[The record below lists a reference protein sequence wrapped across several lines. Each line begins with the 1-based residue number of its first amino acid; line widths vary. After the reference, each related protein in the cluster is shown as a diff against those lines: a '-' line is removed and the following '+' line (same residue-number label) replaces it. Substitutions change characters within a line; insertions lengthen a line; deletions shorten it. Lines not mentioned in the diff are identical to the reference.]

1 MQFYDFIINK
11 QIIKPED
18 VDKFNES
25 VRKSSVEKT
34 LLDYGFTEN
43 DILEIK
49 GEFYGLPVRIV
60 DPKVVRDLLKYI
72 PEESAS
78 YYKFVPIGLQD
89 GFLEVGIMRP
99 DSIESRNA
107 LNFIST
113 RINMPFK
120 LFLISEENY
129 EDVMSAYKGL
139 GNEVSRALSDYEEEL
154 KKDEEELQVIKKD
167 DKQET
172 TIVEDAP
179 VPTMVNT
186 IIHYAVEGNAS
197 DVHIEIMFDKVRIR
211 YRIDGELHT
220 LLELPTKV
228 HSAVVANIKIQCNM
242 RIDEKRKP
250 QDGSFTKVINSRR
263 VDFRVST
270 FPTTYGEK
278 VVMRILDKEKGVRSL
293 EDLGLSHEHLT
304 MINEALRA
312 PYGLILISGPT
323 GSGKSTTLF
332 AMLNAVDREGK
343 NVLTLED
350 PVEYN
355 IDGISQS
362 QVRPEIGYDFAN
374 GLRTTLRQDP
384 DIIMVGEIRDKE
396 TAGLAI
402 QAALTGHLVLSTI
415 HTNTSSGIIPRLIDM
430 GVDPYLIPSTLILGM
445 AQRLVRKIAPGA
457 GELVPLDGP
466 FKKEVENSLA
476 DLPQEKKAQIKV
488 PSEVLKLTPAPDGS
502 PGVKGRLVVAEM
514 YAIDRDLT
522 RIILNNPVEAEVY
535 KCVREKGMMTMKED
549 AIMKVFEREIPI
561 EEIDNL

>member
-18 VDKFNES
+18 VDRFNEDIKKFS
-25 VRKSSVEKT
+25 IEQA
-34 LLDYGFTEN
+34 LLNYGFTEN
-43 DILEIK
+43 DILEVK
-49 GEFYGLPVRIV
+49 GEFSNLPVRQV
-60 DPKVVRDLLKYI
+60 DPKVVHDILKYI
-72 PEESAS
+72 PEQSAAF
-78 YYKFVPIGLQD
+78 YKIVPIGIQD
-89 GFLEVGIMRP
+89 GFLEVGILNP
-99 DSIESRNA
+99 DSMESRDA

-129 EDVMSAYKGL
+129 GEIMSAYKGL
-139 GNEVSRALSDYEEEL
+139 SNEVSRALSDYEDEL

-167 DKQET
+167 EKQET
-172 TIVEDAP
+172 TIVEEAP

-186 IIHYAVEGNAS
+186 IIRYAVDGNAS
-197 DVHIEIMFDKVRIR
+197 DVHIEAMLDKVRIR

-220 LLELPTKV
+220 LLELPSKV
-228 HSAVVANIKIQCNM
+228 HDAVVANIKIQCNM

-250 QDGSFTKVINSRR
+250 QDGSFTKIIDSRR

-278 VVMRILDKEKGVRSL
+278 VVMRILDKEKGVRKLS
-293 EDLGLSHEHLT
+293 DLGMSEYNVAT
-304 MINEALRA
+304 VKEALQA

-332 AMLNAVDREGK
+332 AMLNEVDREGK

-430 GVDPYLIPSTLILGM
+430 GVDPYLIPSTLIMGM
-445 AQRLVRKIAPGA
+445 AQRLVRKNAPGA
-457 GELVPLDGP
+457 GKVVPIDEARRKIINES
-466 FKKEVENSLA
+466 FA
-476 DLPQEKKAQIKV
+476 DLPPEALAKIEL
-488 PSEVLKLTPAPDGS
+488 SDEILELTPAPDGS
-502 PGVKGRLVVAEM
+502 PGVKGRMVVSEM
-514 YAIDRDLT
+514 YRMDRDLAQV
-522 RIILNNPVEAEVY
+522 ILTNPVEAEVY
-535 KCVREKGMMTMKED
+535 KCVRAKGMLTVKED
-549 AIMKVFEREIPI
+549 AILKVFKKEIPV
-561 EEIDNL
+561 EEVDNL